1 MGMSEGLQV
10 AMEAK
15 LALAEVALESGD
27 KLTAKDAAEHLD
39 GKEEGVAGLD
49 PVAVIQRQAAGRHH
63 TMRVRVMLE
72 FLIPGVEHAEEA
84 DLGAEMFGIT
94 SDFEECFGTGLQQ

>member
-1 MGMSEGLQV
+1 MSEGLQV

-39 GKEEGVAGLD
+39 GKEEGGAGLD
-49 PVAVIQRQAAGRHH
+49 PVAVIQRQAAGGHH
-63 TMRVRVMLE
+63 TMRVRVRLG
-72 FLIPGVEHAEEA
+72 FLNPRVGDPEEA
-84 DLGAEMFGIT
+84 DRGAGACGTARDLEVRH
-94 SDFEECFGTGLQQ
+94 CTGL